1 LKIRIE
7 ERTYEGT
14 GVEIMN
20 LLRLS
25 TLDPTEYPDTECY
38 IRQLQANFVRM
49 TDMECALPDQ
59 DEETQARAMFAA
71 LAKIGA
77 LEVLEDG

>member
-1 LKIRIE
+1 MKIRIDE
-7 ERTYEGT
+7 MTYEGT
-14 GVEIMN
+14 GTEIMDQ
-20 LLRLS
+20 LRLS

-38 IRQLQANFVRM
+38 IRRLQANFIRM
-49 TDMECALPDQ
+49 TDLECVLPDRGV
-59 DEETQARAMFAA
+59 ETQARTMFAA